1 MGELIA
7 EIRSAARASRCHAA
21 DLLADVEL
29 DRLICTIMEAQ
40 VATGWR
46 LLPPSVILMSSDIAD
61 LLNAG
66 LDRRI
71 GQVRPSISSEA

>member
-1 MGELIA
+1 MAEHIA
-7 EIRSAARASRCHAA
+7 EIRNAARASRCHIA

-29 DRLICTIMEAQ
+29 DRLICTVMEAQ
-40 VATGWR
+40 IATGWR
-46 LLPPSVILMSSDIAD
+46 LLPPSVLLMSSDIAD

-71 GQVRPSISSEA
+71 GQIRPLIGSEA

>member
-1 MGELIA
+1 MAEHIA
-7 EIRSAARASRCHAA
+7 KIRTAARASRCHIA
-21 DLLADVEL
+21 DMLADVEL

-40 VATGWR
+40 IATGWR
-46 LLPPSVILMSSDIAD
+46 LLPPSMVKMSGDVAD

-71 GQVRPSISSEA
+71 GQIRPLIGSEA